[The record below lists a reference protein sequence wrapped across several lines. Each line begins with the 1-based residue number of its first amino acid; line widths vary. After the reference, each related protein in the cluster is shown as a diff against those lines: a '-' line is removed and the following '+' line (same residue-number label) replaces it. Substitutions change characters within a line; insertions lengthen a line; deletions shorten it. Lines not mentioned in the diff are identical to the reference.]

1 VSDRDLYVVDKSVS
15 IISPLLLLP
24 SRDKHTLAAKSIVR
38 SKTIESGS
46 IVLVIDLGLQGGEGD
61 KVIGRGVLDPLAT
74 EGSSRWVVVLDIF
87 DIYTSHATG

>member
-1 VSDRDLYVVDKSVS
+1 M
-15 IISPLLLLP
+15 
-24 SRDKHTLAAKSIVR
+24 VR

>member
-1 VSDRDLYVVDKSVS
+1 
-15 IISPLLLLP
+15 
-24 SRDKHTLAAKSIVR
+24 VR

-74 EGSSRWVVVLDIF
+74 EGSSRWVVVLDII
-87 DIYTSHATG
+87 DI